1 MVKKRKEGR
10 NLELATWN
18 SRNCL
23 CKCVNFADLPVR
35 AQEEPDNVIYML
47 GKLWKSS
54 FWTILRF
61 VILSFLEE
69 VTSVLVPMGQCW
81 HFARVLTALH
91 HKLPFLVNRLL
102 DVFGQL

>member
-1 MVKKRKEGR
+1 MVKKSKEGL

-23 CKCVNFADLPVR
+23 CRCVNFTDLKIH
-35 AQEEPDNVIYML
+35 AQEEPENLLYIL

-54 FWTILRF
+54 FWRILRF
-61 VILSFLEE
+61 MISSFLEE
-69 VTSVLVPMGQCW
+69 VTSVLVPVGQCW
-81 HFARVLTALH
+81 NFARVLTALH